1 MKYLK
6 GYKLF
11 ESVESDRL
19 EDAKDILRLHLG
31 EFEEVNFIGGD
42 LNVEM
47 SDSLKDR
54 IKVYKLLESPNVRDL
69 IAFEEH
75 FNEEEL
81 EGIFYNVNL
90 DWYTGQVAIIG
101 IGESIES
108 FLGEWLRERFTN
120 LKKEVRD
127 LSRVGERSQ
136 SFYREENGMA
146 VFYYYENDGQD
157 KYAYISFQ
165 SIWGFFRSVLCLEER
180 QIRAIVH
187 DWILK
192 EFDLDL
198 EPKMW

>member
-11 ESVESDRL
+11 ESIESDRL

-42 LNVEM
+42 LHVEM
-47 SDSLKDR
+47 SNSLKDR
-54 IKVYKLLESPNVRDL
+54 IRVYKLLESPNVRDL

-81 EGIFYNVNL
+81 DGIFYNVNL

-120 LKKEVRD
+120 LKKEVREVQKVVSLID
-127 LSRVGERSQ
+127 RH
-136 SFYREENGMA
+136 
-146 VFYYYENDGQD
+146 
-157 KYAYISFQ
+157 I
-165 SIWGFFRSVLCLEER
+165 
-180 QIRAIVH
+180 
-187 DWILK
+187 
-192 EFDLDL
+192 
-198 EPKMW
+198 

>member
-31 EFEEVNFIGGD
+31 ELEEVDFIGGD
-42 LNVEM
+42 LQVEM

-54 IKVYKLLESPNVRDL
+54 IRVYKLLESPNVRDL

-75 FNEEEL
+75 FEEEEI
-81 EGIFYNVNL
+81 EGVFYNVNL
-90 DWYTGQVAIIG
+90 DWYNGKVAIIG
-101 IGESIES
+101 IGESIEE
-108 FLGEWLRERFTN
+108 FLGEWLRERFSS
-120 LKKEVRD
+120 LKKVD
-127 LSRVGERSQ
+127 SPDGRSQ
-136 SFYREENGMA
+136 SFYREENGPG

-157 KYAYISFQ
+157 KHSYISFH
-165 SIWGFFRSVLCLEER
+165 SIWGFFRTVLCLEER
-180 QIRAIVH
+180 HIRKIVH
-187 DWILK
+187 DWILE